1 MPAKNTAIAAGLLL
15 LTLVL
20 PAAADTWTEYSEIG
34 PTFATLQATYPDL
47 CKRYNLGQS
56 VQGRD
61 LWALRISDNI
71 LLEEDEP
78 EFKYISTMHG
88 NEIVGTKMLMMLCE
102 YLLTGYD
109 VDPQATNIIDEIDL
123 WIVPLMNPDGYDR
136 SPRTREN
143 ANGIDLNRNFPNYGE
158 ANTTDGRAIE
168 TAHIMNFSA
177 AHTFTCS
184 ANLHTGVLVVN
195 YPFDND
201 DTGSQ
206 YSPDDDLF
214 IYISEQY
221 SQYNLPMWNGD
232 WYHGITNGA
241 DWYMIWGG
249 MQDWNY
255 HFMGNN
261 EVTIELSN
269 VHEPPAYLIPE
280 YWNDNRDSMLAYI
293 ETCLIGVRG
302 IVTDAGTGLPL
313 EAIVTVAGR
322 DHEIYTD
329 PDVGDYHRML
339 LPGSYDLIFEVD
351 GFPVTVTDVAVMAG
365 DATRL
370 DMELYGPPVVL
381 APNGGEELPVNE
393 TTIVNWSGNP
403 VARFHVQHTSNYG
416 ETEAVFDGFESGEL
430 GPEYDTGGDAPW
442 FVTSA
447 VSHAGS
453 YYARAGDI
461 GDYDNSW
468 MTRTV
473 GGGEISFWYRVSSE
487 ANYDFFN
494 FYIDAQRLI
503 HASGTTGDWTHFS
516 MMLAPGNHLLKW
528 EYDKDQSQSHGS
540 DTVWIDDLQIVDDLT
555 DWTDIVE
562 LTDPGEM
569 TAEWTPT
576 EESEDC
582 KVRVRAFYEG
592 SYYGAWDE
600 SDETFA
606 VGAGS
611 SCPADFDGD
620 SDVDT
625 ADLLFLL
632 GAWGTPA
639 GDVDG
644 DGDTD
649 TSDLLAL
656 LADWGM
662 CP

>member
-1 MPAKNTAIAAGLLL
+1 MPRKNTAIAAGLLL
-15 LTLVL
+15 LPLVL
-20 PAAADTWTEYSEIG
+20 PAVADTWTEYSEIG
-34 PTFATLQATYPDL
+34 PTFATLEATYPDL

-61 LWALRISDNI
+61 LWALRISDSI
-71 LLEEDEP
+71 FLEEDEP
-78 EFKYISTMHG
+78 EFKYIAAMHG
-88 NEIVGTKMLMMLCE
+88 DEIVGTKMLMMLCDH
-102 YLLTGYD
+102 LLTNYGS
-109 VDPQATNIIDEIDL
+109 DPQATNIIDEIDL

-136 SPRTREN
+136 SPRTRYN
-143 ANGIDLNRNFPNYGE
+143 ADGFDLNRNFPAYGE
-158 ANTTDGRAIE
+158 TNDPAGRPVEIRHVMNWSF
-168 TAHIMNFSA
+168 AHS
-177 AHTFTCS
+177 FTCS
-184 ANLHTGVLVVN
+184 ANMHGGALVVN

-206 YSPDDDLF
+206 YSPDDDMF

-255 HFMGNN
+255 LFMGNN

-269 VHEPPAYLIPE
+269 NKEPPASQIPQF
-280 YWNDNRDSMLAYI
+280 WNDNRDSMLAYI

-313 EAIVTVAGR
+313 DATVVVAGR

-339 LPGSYDLIFEVD
+339 LPGSYDLVFEVD
-351 GFPVTVTDVAVMAG
+351 GFPVTITNVAVMAG

-370 DMELYGPPVVL
+370 DMELYGPAVVL

-393 TTIVNWSGNP
+393 TTIVSWSGNP
-403 VARFHVQHTSNYG
+403 AARFHVQHTSNYG
-416 ETEAVFDGFESGEL
+416 ETDAVFDGFESGEL

-447 VSHAGS
+447 VSHTGS
-453 YYARAGDI
+453 YSARAGDI

-487 ANYDFFN
+487 ADYDFFN

-503 HASGTTGDWTHFS
+503 HASGTSGDWTHFVTT
-516 MMLAPGNHLLKW
+516 LPPGNHTLKW
-528 EYDKDQSQSHGS
+528 EYDKDVSQSHGS

-555 DWTDIVE
+555 EWTDIVG

-582 KVRVRAFYEG
+582 KVRVRAYYES

-606 VGAGS
+606 VGEGS

-620 SDVDT
+620 GDVDT
-625 ADLLFLL
+625 ADLLYLL

-649 TSDLLAL
+649 TADLLAL
-656 LADWGM
+656 LAAWGM

>member
-1 MPAKNTAIAAGLLL
+1 
-15 LTLVL
+15 
-20 PAAADTWTEYSEIG
+20 
-34 PTFATLQATYPDL
+34 
-47 CKRYNLGQS
+47 
-56 VQGRD
+56 
-61 LWALRISDNI
+61 
-71 LLEEDEP
+71 
-78 EFKYISTMHG
+78 
-88 NEIVGTKMLMMLCE
+88 MMLCDH
-102 YLLTGYD
+102 LLTSYGS
-109 VDPQATNIIDEIDL
+109 DPQATNIIDEIDL

-136 SPRTREN
+136 YPRSRYN
-143 ANGIDLNRNFPNYGE
+143 ADGFDLNRNFPNYGE
-158 ANTTDGRAIE
+158 TNDPSGRPLEIQHVMNWSF
-168 TAHIMNFSA
+168 AHS
-177 AHTFTCS
+177 FTCS
-184 ANLHTGVLVVN
+184 ANLHGGALVVN

-206 YSPDDDLF
+206 YSPDDDMF

-241 DWYMIWGG
+241 EWYMIWGG

-269 VHEPPAYLIPE
+269 NKEPPASQIPQ

-293 ETCLIGVRG
+293 QTCLIGVRG
-302 IVTDAGTGLPL
+302 IVTDAGSGLPL
-313 EAIVTVAGR
+313 AATVVVAGR

-329 PDVGDYHRML
+329 SDVGDYHRML
-339 LPGSYDLIFEVD
+339 LPGSYDLVFEVD
-351 GFPVTVTDVAVMAG
+351 GYPVTVPDVAVIAG

-370 DMELYGPPVVL
+370 DMELHGPAVVL
-381 APNGGEELPVNE
+381 APNGGEQLPVNE
-393 TTIVNWSGNP
+393 TTVVNWSGNP
-403 VARFHVQHTSNYG
+403 AARFHVQHTANYG
-416 ETEAVFDGFESGEL
+416 QTEAVFDGFESGEL
-430 GPEYDTGGDAPW
+430 DEEYNTGGDAPW
-442 FVTSA
+442 FVTAA
-447 VSHAGS
+447 VSHTGS
-453 YYARAGDI
+453 YSARAGDI
-461 GDYDNSW
+461 GDDDNSW

-487 ANYDFFN
+487 ADYDFFN

-503 HASGTTGDWTHFS
+503 HASGTSGDWTLFATT
-516 MMLAPGNHLLKW
+516 LPAGNHTLNW
-528 EYDKDQSQSHGS
+528 EYDKDFSYSHGS
-540 DTVWIDDLQIVDDLT
+540 DTAWIDDLQIVDDLT
-555 DWTDIVE
+555 EWTDIVG
-562 LTDPGEM
+562 LTDPGAM

-592 SYYGAWDE
+592 AYYGAWDE

-620 SDVDT
+620 GDVDT
-625 ADLLFLL
+625 ADLLYLL